1 MLRRKIHLK
10 LTAILI
16 TYKYRSAAKD
26 RESGPATI
34 CARRMEIEIM
44 WPYTQDEVT
53 WLALPH
59 ERAAMERTQRIID
72 RHWMKQV
79 GVLRQPANDIVG
91 ETRAAGR

>member
-1 MLRRKIHLK
+1 
-10 LTAILI
+10 
-16 TYKYRSAAKD
+16 
-26 RESGPATI
+26 
-34 CARRMEIEIM
+34 M